1 MQLALLLSPKRLQT
15 VLQELTVIIQILIL
29 DGDSI
34 YLPLSKYYTTP
45 GMKQTV
51 VLPFADFAQLASGK
65 GVYDFLHLK
74 DWTFVD
80 PKPLGQPF
88 VFSNMILLGGA
99 PGCNGTLVGN
109 GTLPGNGTVVGNG
122 TLTGN
127 GTLAG
132 NGTIGNTENNSSK
145 NGSTVPT
152 AAASNDAYVSFSL
165 GILIISMFSIFD

>member
-1 MQLALLLSPKRLQT
+1 M
-15 VLQELTVIIQILIL
+15 
-29 DGDSI
+29 
-34 YLPLSKYYTTP
+34 
-45 GMKQTV
+45 
-51 VLPFADFAQLASGK
+51 PFADFTQLASGK

-99 PGCNGTLVGN
+99 PGCNGTVVGN

-122 TLTGN
+122 TLTGD

-132 NGTIGNTENNSSK
+132 NGTIGGNTGNTSSTD
-145 NGSTVPT
+145 GSTVPT
-152 AAASNDAYVSFSL
+152 TAASNDAYVSFSL
-165 GILIISMFSIFD
+165 GILIISMLSIFD